1 MIKKELEELDNK
13 PSTVKVQQPDEAEL
27 NAIYERGEV
36 PRIKYGDVALLHF
49 LKNEVCVLTVEYKH
63 LQTI

>member
-13 PSTVKVQQPDEAEL
+13 PSPIEIQKPNEQEL

-49 LKNEVCVLTVEYKH
+49 LKNEVRNS
-63 LQTI
+63 TI